1 MKYLLDTNVISEW
14 SKPRPD
20 PSVMRWLSEA
30 NEDGLFLSAIALGE
44 LWHGIE
50 RLPQGKRRAE
60 LARWVEQELSVRF
73 EGRILGIDERVA
85 RVCGVLLAESQR
97 QGKTMHV
104 VDALLAATANA
115 YSLVLVTRNT
125 KDFIVSGVRVLN
137 PFG

>member
-1 MKYLLDTNVISEW
+1 MKYLLDTNIISEW

-20 PSVMRWLSEA
+20 PSVMRWLSEVD
-30 NEDGLFLSAIALGE
+30 EDRLFLSAIALGE

-50 RLPQGKRRAE
+50 RLPQGKRRTE
-60 LARWVEQELSVRF
+60 LARWVEQDLSARF
-73 EGRILGIDERVA
+73 EGRILGIDERIA
-85 RVCGVLLAESQR
+85 RAWGVLLAESQR

-104 VDALLAATANA
+104 VDALLAATADA

-125 KDFIVSGVRVLN
+125 KDFVASGVRVLN